1 MAEAQIAI
9 GRIRQKFVERCRGS
23 ASPLYLFLTVT
34 PAARSIVNACNR
46 EGAIRNHRER
56 FQKFRSGALALC
68 CALMLASPVTEQARA
83 VAAQAAAQKTPETKF
98 QLSSASFAADGAIP
112 AQYTCDGSDISPALA
127 WTEAPAGTQSFA
139 LIADDPDTPKKTVI
153 HWLIYDLSPATRA
166 LPEGVPTKAKLP
178 DGSRQGKNGHG
189 KIGYSGPC
197 PPPGAAHHY
206 FFKLYALDY
215 KTGLKPKANVA
226 AVESAITGHILAET
240 ELIARFQH

>member
-1 MAEAQIAI
+1 MADAKAAI
-9 GRIRQKFVERCRGS
+9 GRSRQKFMEQCRGS
-23 ASPLYLFLTVT
+23 ASPLCLFLTVT
-34 PAARSIVNACNR
+34 SAARSIVGECNR

-56 FQKFRSGALALC
+56 FQKFHCGALTLC
-68 CALMLASPVTEQARA
+68 CALMLASPVTEHARA
-83 VAAQAAAQKTPETKF
+83 AAAQAAAQKTPETKM
-98 QLSSASFAADGAIP
+98 QLTSSSFVADSALP
-112 AQYTCDGSDISPALA
+112 AQYTCDGSDVSPALA
-127 WTEAPAGTQSFA
+127 WTGAPTGTQSFA

-153 HWLIYDLSPATRA
+153 HWLIYDLPPATRA

-178 DGSRQGKNGHG
+178 DGSRQGKNDHG

-215 KTGLKPKANVA
+215 KTGMKPKANVA